1 MVVGPPGRSPST
13 PVGSQDFAR
22 FSLIGRSPSFLR
34 CLNLIER
41 IAGCDAGVVIQGETG
56 TGKELAARAIHYLG
70 ARSGKPFVPLNCGA
84 IPDGLIETELFG
96 HEKGAFTDARSA
108 RSGVIAQAR
117 DGTLFLDEI
126 DTLSH
131 KGQIAVLRF
140 VQDFRYRP
148 VGHHSELRSD
158 ARIIAAS
165 NRRLGDLTRGGDFRV
180 DLLYRLNILCLALPP
195 LRERDGDVELL
206 ANHFARIFAGKY
218 GQTPKRFACAT
229 VDWMHTHDW
238 PGNVRELE
246 NLVHREVLMTDGDV
260 ITYTGESTDSDKST
274 HRADRTNFQT
284 AKLRAIEQFE
294 RSYLT
299 RTLSEARGNITFAA
313 QMACKERRSFA
324 KLLKKH
330 GIDRNAY
337 RA

>member
-1 MVVGPPGRSPST
+1 MVVGPLGRSPST
-13 PVGSQDFAR
+13 PVGLQDFAR
-22 FSLIGRSPSFLR
+22 FNLIGRSPSFLS

-41 IAGCDAGVVIQGETG
+41 IAGCDAAVVIQGETG

-148 VGHHSELRSD
+148 VGHDSELRSD

-206 ANHFARIFAGKY
+206 ANHFARIFAVKY
-218 GQTPKRFACAT
+218 GQTPKRFAGAT

-260 ITYTGESTDSDKST
+260 ITYTGESTESDSSR

-313 QMACKERRSFA
+313 RIACKERRSFA

-330 GIDRNAY
+330 GIDRTAY

>member
-1 MVVGPPGRSPST
+1 MPAVPPVRGPSM

-22 FSLIGRSPSFLR
+22 FNLIGRSPSFVR
-34 CLNLIER
+34 CLSFIER
-41 IAGCDAGVVIQGETG
+41 IAGCDAAVVIQGETG
-56 TGKELAARAIHYLG
+56 TGKELAARAIHYLS

-96 HEKGAFTDARSA
+96 HEKGAFTDARQA
-108 RSGVIAQAR
+108 RAGVIAQAR

-131 KGQIAVLRF
+131 KGQVAVLRF

-148 VGHHSELRSD
+148 VGRQSELHSD

-165 NRRLGDLTRGGDFRV
+165 NRRLGDLTRAGDFRM
-180 DLLYRLNILCLALPP
+180 DLLYRLNIFCLAMPP
-195 LRERDGDVELL
+195 LREREGDVELL
-206 ANHFARIFAGKY
+206 ANHFARVFAVKY
-218 GQTPKRFACAT
+218 GHSPKRFDRVT
-229 VDWMHTHDW
+229 VDWMRSYEW

-246 NLVHREVLMTDGDV
+246 NLVHREVLMADGDV
-260 ITYTGESTDSDKST
+260 ITCTGESSDAHESRR
-274 HRADRTNFQT
+274 HGDRTGFQT
-284 AKLRAIEQFE
+284 AKLKAIEQFE

-299 RTLSEARGNITFAA
+299 RTLSEAGGNVTFAA
-313 QMACKERRSFA
+313 RMACKERRAFA

-337 RA
+337 RV